1 MPTKKYSCFC
11 FSLHLKCKKNL
22 VSVILQTAFYPENT
36 MWFKVNMKCQYQP
49 FLLGLFLFF
58 YFFKV
63 AYVSIGIRQL
73 AKNYISRLNNL
84 SQAPTVFFLYTSRY
98 IFLYRPMVSVVE
110 LCRWSRNYFCEFE
123 PLFAISAPVS
133 PLRTGY
139 FIFFIPFYV
148 ICNHFYRNYLLIF
161 YTFYPTVLW
170 LPI

>member
-22 VSVILQTAFYPENT
+22 VSVLLQTAFYPENT

-84 SQAPTVFFLYTSRY
+84 SQAPTVFFY
-98 IFLYRPMVSVVE
+98 IRV
-110 LCRWSRNYFCEFE
+110 
-123 PLFAISAPVS
+123 
-133 PLRTGY
+133 G
-139 FIFFIPFYV
+139 IFFISTYGQCCGAVAGGAEIILVSLSLYLQFLLLSH
-148 ICNHFYRNYLLIF
+148 HFGLDILF
-161 YTFYPTVLW
+161 FSSHFT
-170 LPI
+170 